1 MTSVLPVLIFITA
14 LGVLAVLF
22 TGVIAMARG
31 GEFNRKYGN
40 VLMRWRVILQFAV
53 VLLVL
58 LYLLAK

>member
-1 MTSVLPVLIFITA
+1 MTFVLSVLIFIIV
-14 LGVLAVLF
+14 LGVFVVLF
-22 TGVIAMARG
+22 IGVIAMVRG